1 MAFTP
6 RLDAF
11 RFYNDDGSESAATA
25 IAAQNANVTFPD
37 GSGNKNY
44 HLRLGVQETGA
55 QNGSNNP
62 WKLQYSKNGGAYAD
76 VNLASSNVK
85 GFDSANLT
93 DGGTTTQRLTGLTG
107 TFVPG
112 LICEDGTTGNT
123 AITASNNKE
132 FLFAIQV
139 VDTDL
144 TGGDTLDFRILY
156 GAAVLSGGYAQT
168 PRIVA
173 SLPLTVAGDNSAS
186 LAGAVTLTPKT
197 ALTLQS
203 AVSLVQT
210 DTPAIVARGP
220 LPTANANS
228 ASTTDGAVQF
238 LNFIDDS
245 YTVGTIVYGSLSD
258 MPGYSYSR
266 TGAKAELDAS
276 GTPTAFGVNVPATIS
291 GFGYYSRPATV
302 CGILWNRDL
311 TNAAWTKRGTGAVTT
326 DGTLNVDGSANA
338 SKLTGINAVGND
350 VYQIAGGAYRSL
362 FIKKITSTGVLRI
375 TSPSDGTSSW
385 DVDFSKL
392 GAGWTRITAVHPS
405 VTVVNAISAGG
416 CHFIATSGGP
426 LSFYVDYVQQMDVAQ
441 GDGGPLIATTTT
453 AVTIGADVLGV
464 NVPNGTYTATYVFD
478 NGSFQNISTVV
489 SGGVFAMPTYP
500 TLNKPLVKYVTLGTL
515 VLAAPFA
522 HPAVSATQ
530 TRGNSIGSELVKNG
544 DFTGSIANWV
554 PVTATLS
561 NPGGAILRVTNN
573 GATGTTSQAIP
584 TDIGQTYNFSA
595 DFLGAPNTAY
605 LRVGTGAP
613 MAGDYFDGS
622 GAPVS
627 APTSFSF
634 SFVATTNTAY
644 ITLAN
649 NNSGVGVYS
658 EWDNVSLKETAL
670 SLLPKTALTVANDN
684 SASQVSTAPVAL
696 RYALTAANTNSAS
709 QTTSLG
715 TLVVKYALLV
725 SSAISTTLASSPT
738 VLGHVLVLIKAP
750 IDPLTADNL
759 AVNPGTIIFKGD
771 LYTMAFV

>member
-203 AVSLVQT
+203 AVSLAQT

-326 DGTLNVDGSANA
+326 DGTLNIDGSANA

-522 HPAVSATQ
+522 HPAVSGTQ
-530 TRGNSIGSELVKNG
+530 TGN
-544 DFTGSIANWV
+544 
-554 PVTATLS
+554 
-561 NPGGAILRVTNN
+561 
-573 GATGTTSQAIP
+573 
-584 TDIGQTYNFSA
+584 
-595 DFLGAPNTAY
+595 
-605 LRVGTGAP
+605 
-613 MAGDYFDGS
+613 
-622 GAPVS
+622 
-627 APTSFSF
+627 
-634 SFVATTNTAY
+634 VA
-644 ITLAN
+644 LA
-649 NNSGVGVYS
+649 SKYV
-658 EWDNVSLKETAL
+658 
-670 SLLPKTALTVANDN
+670 LTVANDN
-684 SASQVSTAPVAL
+684 SASQVGNRGPDLIVNGDASNGTSSWLLNSATIGVVGGQFEITSTSGVNTYMSQAFTTIIGHTYFVQLDYVTGSSPSPQHAVIGNAAGDFSIANVTL
-696 RYALTAANTNSAS
+696 DSGSGTYSFMFTATSTTTYLGIGYGQTGAGQTYRTDNISVKESSVPILITPRFALTAANTNSAS